1 MRRRDF
7 VRTAGAALPLATGAL
22 AGCAPAALASSTGSA
37 ANSTDTAIN
46 ELATG
51 APARATSF
59 QHSVTRWPFA
69 SMPLDALCALA
80 ADLGIASVELVQPSD
95 APTLARHGL
104 TCAMTAHPPDVPDA
118 LRRGWN
124 RTEHH
129 EYLVPAYRRQ
139 LEATADAGFPNLIV
153 FSGNRD
159 GLADDVGLE
168 TMAQGIEQILPD
180 AERLGVTVCL
190 ELFNSKVDHPDYQAD
205 STMWGVDL
213 VERLGSDRFRL
224 LYDIYHMQIMEGDV
238 IRTLTDH
245 IDAIAHFHT
254 AGVPGRHEIDETQ
267 ELFYPAIMR
276 AIAETGFA
284 GSVGQEFTPTGD
296 PVAALT
302 DAIARCSV

>member
-7 VRTAGAALPLATGAL
+7 VRTAGAALPI
-22 AGCAPAALASSTGSA
+22 AGCAPALAGA
-37 ANSTDTAIN
+37 AAAPSPAP
-46 ELATG
+46 
-51 APARATSF
+51 APARRAASF
-59 QHSVTRWPFA
+59 QHSVCRWPFA
-69 SMPLDALCALA
+69 SMELDALCGLA

-124 RTEHH
+124 RAEHH
-129 EYLVPAYRRQ
+129 ADLVPAYRRQ
-139 LEATADAGFPNLIV
+139 LDATADAGFPNLIV

-168 TMAQGIEQILPD
+168 TMARGIEQVLPQ

-205 STMWGVDL
+205 STAWGVAL
-213 VERLGSDRFRL
+213 VDRLGSDRFRL

-245 IDAIAHFHT
+245 LGAIAHVHT

-267 ELFYPAIMR
+267 ELFYPAIVR
-276 AIAETGFA
+276 ALDAAGFSGFVA
-284 GSVGQEFTPTGD
+284 QEFIPTGD
-296 PVAALT
+296 PAAALT
-302 DAIARCSV
+302 DAIQRCSV